1 MLGLVVLIY
10 AFVKAAIQALRLS
23 GHIPQSRRERD
34 REEKESKIRHYA
46 YHCERNPEA
55 FQRLKIENFEREAVE
70 KTKAEAAA
78 LKAKQPARS
87 TDG

>member
-1 MLGLVVLIY
+1 LLGLVVLIY
-10 AFVKAAIQALRLS
+10 AFVKATTQALRLTGRLPRS
-23 GHIPQSRRERD
+23 KRER
-34 REEKESKIRHYA
+34 EKETKESKMRHYA

-55 FQRLKIENFEREAVE
+55 FERLKLENFEREAIE

-78 LKAKQPARS
+78 LKLKQSPKS